1 MTKLGIVGVI
11 GSAVLMANVATAMA
25 VPAKGV
31 TPGAAHVEPAE
42 SERMTRAMDLI
53 IDEQWFEAIKELRLA
68 ADDPKEPARDE
79 ALFWLA
85 HSQNQVGDLAA
96 ALESLRRL
104 QRDFTKTRYSKPAA
118 SLLVE
123 LAQKLG
129 RRDVLWQMAPPPPP
143 PPPQPTP
150 VVAAPPPGRGKATP
164 RPAPP
169 SPPPAPVG
177 APPATAAPAPPA
189 PPKELPMP
197 WITETMLEDAD
208 LRIQALGRLIRTDAQ
223 KVIPMLGTI
232 ALTQDKPAE
241 ARRAVFVLAQ
251 SGHPDAQLVVV
262 EVAKKGPQPVRL
274 AAVKELG
281 RFGGPEIGKELLQ
294 VYSTA
299 DVPVKQQVVFSLS
312 LRNDAMAL
320 LKIAQSE
327 NNPDLRENAVL
338 ALGRAGARDQLRV
351 MYASA
356 PVEVRYVIVRGLFTA
371 RDDDGLIRI
380 CEEEKVPQLR
390 TYAHDRLRLMNTARA
405 RAYLVEKAKQ

>member
-1 MTKLGIVGVI
+1 
-11 GSAVLMANVATAMA
+11 
-25 VPAKGV
+25 
-31 TPGAAHVEPAE
+31 
-42 SERMTRAMDLI
+42 
-53 IDEQWFEAIKELRLA
+53 
-68 ADDPKEPARDE
+68 
-79 ALFWLA
+79 
-85 HSQNQVGDLAA
+85 
-96 ALESLRRL
+96 
-104 QRDFTKTRYSKPAA
+104 
-118 SLLVE
+118 
-123 LAQKLG
+123 
-129 RRDVLWQMAPPPPP
+129 
-143 PPPQPTP
+143 
-150 VVAAPPPGRGKATP
+150 
-164 RPAPP
+164 
-169 SPPPAPVG
+169 
-177 APPATAAPAPPA
+177 
-189 PPKELPMP
+189 MP

-251 SGHPDAQLVVV
+251 SGHPEAQLVVV
-262 EVAKKGPQPVRL
+262 EVAKKGPQPVRV

-281 RFGGPEIGKELLQ
+281 RFGGPEIGKELLL

-312 LRNDAMAL
+312 QRNDAMAL

-338 ALGRAGARDQLRV
+338 ALGRVGARDQLRV

-380 CEEEKVPQLR
+380 CEEEKEPQLR
-390 TYAHDRLRLMNTARA
+390 TYAHDRLLLMNTARA

>member
-1 MTKLGIVGVI
+1 MTKLGVVGVMW
-11 GSAVLMANVATAMA
+11 SVVLMANGTTAWA
-25 VPAKGV
+25 VPATGAM
-31 TPGAAHVEPAE
+31 PGAAHYEPAE
-42 SERMTRAMDLI
+42 SERMIRAMDLI
-53 IDEQWFEAIKELRLA
+53 IDEQWFAAIKELRLA
-68 ADDPKEPARDE
+68 ADDPKEPARDG

-85 HSQNQVGDLAA
+85 HSQNQVGDLSSAI
-96 ALESLRRL
+96 ESLRRL

-118 SLLVE
+118 SLLIE

-129 RRDVLWQMAPPPPP
+129 RSDVLWQMAPPPPP
-143 PPPQPTP
+143 PPPQPAPAAAALPDKRGAPRRP
-150 VVAAPPPGRGKATP
+150 V
-164 RPAPP
+164 PP
-169 SPPPAPVG
+169 SPPPMPVG
-177 APPATAAPAPPA
+177 APAPTAVPAPPA
-189 PPKELPMP
+189 PPKEPPMP
-197 WITETMLEDAD
+197 WITETVVEDAD
-208 LRIQALGRLIRTDAQ
+208 IRILALGRLIRTDAQ

-262 EVAKKGPQPVRL
+262 DVAKKGSQAVRL

-299 DVPVKQQVVFSLS
+299 DLPVKQQVVFSLS
-312 LRNDAMAL
+312 QRNDATAL

-351 MYASA
+351 MYANA
-356 PVEVRYVIVRGLFTA
+356 PLEVRYVIVRGLFTA

-380 CEEEKVPQLR
+380 CEEEKEPRLR
-390 TYAHDRLRLMNTARA
+390 SYANDRLRLMNTPRA
-405 RAYLVEKAKQ
+405 RAYLVEKAK